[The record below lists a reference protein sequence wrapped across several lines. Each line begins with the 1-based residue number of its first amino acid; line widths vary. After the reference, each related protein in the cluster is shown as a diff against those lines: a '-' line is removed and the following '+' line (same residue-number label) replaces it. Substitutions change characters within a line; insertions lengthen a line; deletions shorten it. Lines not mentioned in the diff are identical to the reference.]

1 MLFHRN
7 GNLQNSS
14 SRMWSSYKIGLDVL
28 NQRLN
33 KLEDGSFKNEEINKL
48 LSDPEDGVRSWKNL
62 FKAKRLLVQHME
74 PEQIQAEI
82 VSSLAQA
89 RLCGVPEVEDL
100 AVELENSKEDPK
112 AQRAYYDQLLDSLH
126 YRHYQRMLQDETRT
140 NTAFALNW
148 FGVIVVLVTALAFLV
163 LTLANKLDIFAHH
176 SFLLVMWFGMLGA
189 YLSRMIAFQGAF
201 RQLDHSSLRIDFSLM
216 SLGVRLIVGALAALI
231 FYLLILGDLVGGEFF
246 PELAEEPFLV
256 DRDIFREPRGPD
268 GADQVLLD
276 DEGAGQPKI
285 EGASGSEDQL
295 LSEQAGDA
303 IAEASS
309 PTLPEPAPD
318 TSGDAGTTERN
329 TKINLF
335 SSAFAKLLIWATL
348 AGFSERLLSDRLQGI
363 WRGNRRGDNG
373 STSEMS

>member
-33 KLEDGSFKNEEINKL
+33 KLEDGSVKNEEINKL

-140 NTAFALNW
+140 NTAFALKAYPLCPGPHAKGTRISRSW
-148 FGVIVVLVTALAFLV
+148 VPRSGQQYSRARRQTRRHWQEKLALCRFR
-163 LTLANKLDIFAHH
+163 T
-176 SFLLVMWFGMLGA
+176 
-189 YLSRMIAFQGAF
+189 RRQGHG
-201 RQLDHSSLRIDFSLM
+201 QCLH
-216 SLGVRLIVGALAALI
+216 
-231 FYLLILGDLVGGEFF
+231 
-246 PELAEEPFLV
+246 P
-256 DRDIFREPRGPD
+256 DRDRQAQQCRSPSL
-268 GADQVLLD
+268 AHM
-276 DEGAGQPKI
+276 
-285 EGASGSEDQL
+285 GSH
-295 LSEQAGDA
+295 
-303 IAEASS
+303 
-309 PTLPEPAPD
+309 P
-318 TSGDAGTTERN
+318 
-329 TKINLF
+329 
-335 SSAFAKLLIWATL
+335 
-348 AGFSERLLSDRLQGI
+348 
-363 WRGNRRGDNG
+363 NRR
-373 STSEMS
+373 S